1 MVEDQIDHIERSDI
15 SDLQFSNEI
24 IKKYRWLEIDS

>member
-24 IKKYRWLEIDS
+24 RRKSRWLEIAS